1 MVGLGQMPG
10 QAGTDESLSAMAV
23 IVGSLIE
30 ERDRITRSIRIG
42 PIGETTAVSFPFP
55 VAHSGIHLRFITA
68 VVDIATGIPAA
79 AGVDSGLQATVVTC
93 SAVFFQYDINDTG
106 SSFGTEFGR
115 GIGDYFDP
123 FDTFCR

>member
-30 ERDRITRSIRIG
+30 ERYRITRSIRIG
-42 PIGETTAVSFPFP
+42 PVGETTAVSFPFP

-79 AGVDSGLQATVVTC
+79 AGVDSGLQATVVTVLDHLYSVFYC
-93 SAVFFQYDINDTG
+93 SNLLCGLLSIRY
-106 SSFGTEFGR
+106 
-115 GIGDYFDP
+115 
-123 FDTFCR
+123 

>member
-55 VAHSGIHLRFITA
+55 VAQLWRAIPTQWRRCGAGFVRFA
-68 VVDIATGIPAA
+68 
-79 AGVDSGLQATVVTC
+79 
-93 SAVFFQYDINDTG
+93 
-106 SSFGTEFGR
+106 R
-115 GIGDYFDP
+115 
-123 FDTFCR
+123 